1 MIAKCPLTR
10 KEKLRSIFAA
20 VEAVRFITDGND
32 GALINELGREWLEKS
47 KVILELTEKEMATG
61 HDYGARIYVESEKQA
76 TIRRLMDEL
85 LINFPL
91 SLLKAMAYTPEL
103 CTYDMFKRALYAHI
117 DMEKGQSR
125 AKALAAFKE
134 SIASDFHYF
143 GFPKW
148 ESEQNAALI
157 SEAVFGDTKGTNY
170 PRESKTY
177 TSKYIKDHIVK

>member
-1 MIAKCPLTR
+1 MNTKSPLTR
-10 KEKLRSIFAA
+10 REKLVSISAA
-20 VEAVRFITDGND
+20 IESVRFINEE
-32 GALINELGREWLEKS
+32 LINELGREWLEKS
-47 KVILELTEKEMATG
+47 RKTIELLQKEFTTG
-61 HDYGARIYVESEKQA
+61 HDYAARIYVESEKEA
-76 TIRRLMDEL
+76 TILRLMEEL
-85 LINFPL
+85 LTNFPL

-134 SIASDFHYF
+134 SISSDFYYF

-157 SEAVFGDTKGTNY
+157 AEALFGDTKGTNY

-177 TSKYIKDHIVK
+177 TSKYIKVHIIK